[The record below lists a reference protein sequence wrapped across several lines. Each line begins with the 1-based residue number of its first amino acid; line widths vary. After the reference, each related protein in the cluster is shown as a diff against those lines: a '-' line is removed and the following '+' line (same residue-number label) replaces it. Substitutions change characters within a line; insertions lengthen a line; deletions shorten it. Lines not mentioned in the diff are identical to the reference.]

1 MPLPLEGVRVVDFSR
16 VLAGPHCAKTLLD
29 LGAEV
34 IKLEPPGGDLSRKAF
49 PSQGQVSGYYAQQNA
64 GKRNVSI
71 DLNAPGAREAALRLC
86 DTADVIVENF
96 RPGALASFGLG
107 YESVSARNPGVVYA
121 SISGYGQHGAWR
133 SRMAYAP
140 TVQAE
145 TGITAN
151 TADHFERTGALR
163 SDSLSHA
170 DVYSGLHAAIAI
182 LACLTE
188 RARTGRGQY
197 IDVAMAAV
205 MLSINER
212 VHADLSDAELGAE
225 RPILGATDGPFF
237 TGPHGERFA
246 SPMSLVGS
254 MSFPF
259 YLAAMRRPDL
269 GRDPRF
275 RTPELRLRN
284 LDALHRIVQEWIWT
298 FADME
303 SLDAQLDEAKIATGQ
318 VRSVREFADSDW
330 AREWN
335 AVRAVSD
342 RSGGEIKIPGRPWH
356 FADQVAADKDQL
368 AARQGEH
375 NAEVLSELGFS
386 AAEIAALE
394 ASGALEVIC
403 NSVAK
408 LDRMNREFS
417 EWPCSL
423 ARAVGVFGDSW
434 TLLIVRDGLQGLTRF
449 DEFQRSLNIARNTL
463 SDRLGKLVDAGV
475 MTKRFYQD
483 NPPRYEYLLTDMGRD
498 FFPVLAAMLSW
509 GDKWLDDGAARRSPC
524 ATTRVTAKALT
535 RLSPRS
541 FALSAASP
549 SCTPASSSASVPGT
563 PTTSGPN
570 SICAAAWCPPP
581 SRGSTGHARPPPPN
595 APAKPPRIQRNRP
608 HPVRRRGLRGPTE
621 SYFATRSCI
630 KTRSMFY

>member
-1 MPLPLEGVRVVDFSR
+1 VSAVPLPLDGIRVVDFSR

-49 PSQGQVSGYYAQQNA
+49 PRHGEISGYYCQQNA
-64 GKRNVSI
+64 GKRNLSI
-71 DLNAPGAREAALRLC
+71 DLNAPGAREVALRLC

-96 RPGALASFGLG
+96 RPGALAAFGLD
-107 YESVSARNPGVVYA
+107 YESVAARNPGVVYA
-121 SISGYGQHGAWR
+121 SISGYGQHGPWR

-145 TGITAN
+145 TGITAT
-151 TADHFERTGALR
+151 TADHFERTGQLR

-188 RARTGRGQY
+188 RERTGRGQY

-212 VHADLSDAELGAE
+212 VHADLGDEDLGDE

-275 RTPELRLRN
+275 GTPELRLRN
-284 LDALHRIVQEWIWT
+284 LAALQGIVQEWIWT
-298 FADME
+298 FGDME
-303 SLDAQLDEAKIATGQ
+303 TLDAQLDEAKIATGQ
-318 VRSVREFADSDW
+318 VRGIKEFAASDW
-330 AREWN
+330 AREWD
-335 AVRAVSD
+335 AVRTVSD

-356 FADQVAADKDQL
+356 FADQVAADEAQL

-375 NAEVLSELGFS
+375 NVEVLAELGFS
-386 AAEIAALE
+386 AAEIDVLE
-394 ASGALEVIC
+394 AGGALV
-403 NSVAK
+403 
-408 LDRMNREFS
+408 
-417 EWPCSL
+417 
-423 ARAVGVFGDSW
+423 
-434 TLLIVRDGLQGLTRF
+434 
-449 DEFQRSLNIARNTL
+449 QRGR
-463 SDRLGKLVDAGV
+463 AGV
-475 MTKRFYQD
+475 
-483 NPPRYEYLLTDMGRD
+483 
-498 FFPVLAAMLSW
+498 
-509 GDKWLDDGAARRSPC
+509 
-524 ATTRVTAKALT
+524 
-535 RLSPRS
+535 
-541 FALSAASP
+541 
-549 SCTPASSSASVPGT
+549 VP
-563 PTTSGPN
+563 
-570 SICAAAWCPPP
+570 
-581 SRGSTGHARPPPPN
+581 
-595 APAKPPRIQRNRP
+595 
-608 HPVRRRGLRGPTE
+608 
-621 SYFATRSCI
+621 
-630 KTRSMFY
+630 